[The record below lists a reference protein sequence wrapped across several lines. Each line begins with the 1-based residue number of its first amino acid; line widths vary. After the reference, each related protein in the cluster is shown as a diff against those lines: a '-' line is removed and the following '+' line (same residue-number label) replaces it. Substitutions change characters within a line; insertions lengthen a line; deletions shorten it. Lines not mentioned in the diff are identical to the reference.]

1 MGLFN
6 VVVINVALFNVGVIN
21 VGVINGTLS
30 IFSDACGRPFLMFFS
45 ILIIWQM
52 WQILL
57 IVTLLIR
64 NFVDN
69 INKY

>member
-1 MGLFN
+1 MR
-6 VVVINVALFNVGVIN
+6 VINVRVINVGIINVGVIN

-57 IVTLLIR
+57 IVTLLIL

-69 INKY
+69 KY